1 MKRVLTTPPGVYRH
15 YKGDL
20 YRVLLVGL
28 MSTNGLPRRPTV
40 CYLSLSKG
48 GLPDLRDEEEFHDL
62 VWPLSGKV
70 FATGAER
77 IAIPVL
83 DGAPIVANVVPRF
96 AMLHTE
102 DELIN
107 DGML

>member
-40 CYLSLSKG
+40 CYFSLSMG
-48 GLPDLRDEEEFHDL
+48 GLPDFRDEEEFHDL
-62 VWPLSGKV
+62 VWRVDGKV
-70 FATGAER
+70 FATGADL
-77 IAIPVL
+77 AC
-83 DGAPIVANVVPRF
+83 GAASCLHGKAANSRHRASLRAAAHPR
-96 AMLHTE
+96 TS
-102 DELIN
+102 
-107 DGML
+107 